1 MRASAFLIT
10 CALKPPQR
18 PRSPA
23 ITTRPTFLTSRAARR
38 GMSGASV
45 LACSSRPPRTRSRAV
60 EKGRDWSTASC
71 ARRTLAAATSF
82 MAEVIFLVFL
92 TEPTRLRSSLT
103 EAISTPVRAPALGA
117 LAAGAGQREPGVPGA
132 SAAAPGSLTSEPR
145 NFRAPCSAGPRP
157 TTTSQSA
164 MMSEPGPRIPEGVQV
179 AVCAPRWSFMQ
190 PTLMRTTLVLAAPR

>member
-92 TEPTRLRSSLT
+92 TEPTRSRSSFT
-103 EAISTPVRAPALGA
+103 ETISTLVRALDRGA
-117 LAAGAGQREPGVPGA
+117 LAMVSGWNGLATPGA
-132 SAAAPGSLTSEPR
+132 SALTPGSLPSAPMNFWTLRGSWPR
-145 NFRAPCSAGPRP
+145 TASW
-157 TTTSQSA
+157 QSA
-164 MMSEPGPRIPEGVQV
+164 IMSELGPRIPDGVQV
-179 AVCAPRWSFMQ
+179 VTCAPRWSFMQ